1 MTNTTS
7 LVEIWPTPTD
17 KAWFGGAGI
26 IGEVWGGDGIDWREG
41 RGSVRE

>member
-26 IGEVWGGDGIDWREG
+26 IGEVWGGMVLIGG
-41 RGSVRE
+41 RGV